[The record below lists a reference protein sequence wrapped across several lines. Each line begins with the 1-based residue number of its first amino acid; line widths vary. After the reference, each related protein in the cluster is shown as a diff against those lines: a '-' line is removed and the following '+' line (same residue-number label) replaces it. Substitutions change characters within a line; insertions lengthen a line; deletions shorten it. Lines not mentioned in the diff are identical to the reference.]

1 MLAIWVRKP
10 VDWEDEERFLSH
22 VPPTFRP
29 KVEVWN
35 QTFTIPFHVFRA
47 EVRRIA
53 RLNHA
58 AVRGAV
64 CRAWEEIP
72 DGALVLPVDDDDWF
86 APEAA
91 EMLAHHR
98 NPAAELWR
106 WPSSFLEIPTNL
118 RHELFVIRRRI
129 FPGARLR
136 WSCTTNNYAVVKRD
150 GARELASDHVR
161 ASAWVDG
168 ARHGAVGWIPAPIS
182 LQNRTLASQT
192 SLYRDGRDISRSQLM
207 RKLWRYRR
215 LYRRWEASELAWA
228 RPYVDMM
235 AALTDRLELRS

>member
-10 VDWEDEERFLSH
+10 VDWDDEERYLRE
-22 VPPTFRP
+22 VPETFRR
-29 KVEVWN
+29 KVDVWN
-35 QTFTIPFHVFRA
+35 QTFTIPFHLFRS

-53 RLNHA
+53 QRNHA

-86 APEAA
+86 APEIGEA
-91 EMLAHHR
+91 LARHLD
-98 NPAAELWR
+98 PAAELFR
-106 WPSSFLEIPTNL
+106 WPSSFLEVPTDL
-118 RHELFVIRRRI
+118 RHELFVLRRRI

-136 WSCTTNNYAVVKRD
+136 WSCTTNNYALVKRD

-161 ASAWVDG
+161 ASGWVDEAG
-168 ARHGAVGWIPAPIS
+168 RGAVGWIPARIS

-192 SLYRDGRDISRSQLM
+192 SLYRGGRNLTRSQLT

-215 LYRRWEASELAWA
+215 LYRRWDASQLLWA
-228 RPYVDMM
+228 RPYVEMM
-235 AALTDRLELRS
+235 ASLTERLELRS